1 MKNICTV
8 YPLIQISAPIS
19 WNTPLISVSVDL
31 DSLEKFR
38 QRVTRERRVRCEAE
52 SGMAIHRL
60 GYRKS
65 VPRGL
70 QTC

>member
-19 WNTPLISVSVDL
+19 WNSPLISVSADHE
-31 DSLEKFR
+31 SLEEFR
-38 QRVTRERRVRCEAE
+38 QQVKRERRLRCEAE
-52 SGMAIHRL
+52 SGVATHRL
-60 GYRKS
+60 GYRMS

-70 QTC
+70 QAC